1 MIDDQNREII
11 IETTDLETFL
21 KVSAFDVTTKREVML
36 MMPRDSTQEQ
46 ITYLARKK
54 LLYVLNKEGNT
65 TGIDNIKDTFVKK
78 VKNPEPINK
87 FKVHNPI
94 KSSTPEKQLSVYKR
108 NKKLS

>member
-21 KVSAFDVTTKREVML
+21 KVSAFDVITKREVML

-54 LLYVLNKEGNT
+54 LLYVLNKELASESPDYPATNYRGNQNNDRT
-65 TGIDNIKDTFVKK
+65 TTDRTNHQSLETLKTYSK
-78 VKNPEPINK
+78 
-87 FKVHNPI
+87 
-94 KSSTPEKQLSVYKR
+94 